1 MWKEIFQKQE
11 LRKHQQKCTNTVSDF
26 TLRTI
31 INYIK
36 SVVKCIRQYDFHY
49 IYFTD
54 WFT

>member
-1 MWKEIFQKQE
+1 MCSKCGKKYSQKQE

-36 SVVKCIRQYDFHY
+36 SGVKRIRQ
-49 IYFTD
+49 
-54 WFT
+54 